1 MRSTSDDLWV
11 LHIYPERDSEGNWNY
26 KDFQILLSGPT
37 AERKADVAGL
47 GGDPGTALLN
57 APLGVYMQPKLEMAV
72 SLENH
77 VGSTHVGPRG
87 GWQFCGELRACVL
100 LHFLVLN

>member
-1 MRSTSDDLWV
+1 MLSTSDDLRV
-11 LHIYPERDSEGNWNY
+11 LHVHPEGDSEENWNY

-37 AERKADVAGL
+37 AERNADVADL
-47 GGDPGTALLN
+47 GGDLGTALLN
-57 APLGVYMQPKLEMAV
+57 ASLGVYMQPRLETAV

-77 VGSTHVGPRG
+77 VGSTHVGPGG
-87 GWQFCGELRACVL
+87 GWQFCGELRACAL